1 MNESKIG
8 KTYHFIFRS
17 PSMIHHD
24 AKSRI
29 FMSPTIKSTE
39 DFDISRNPE
48 EPLPPDIGL
57 CLVWYFNLIL

>member
-1 MNESKIG
+1 
-8 KTYHFIFRS
+8 
-17 PSMIHHD
+17 MIHHD

>member
-1 MNESKIG
+1 
-8 KTYHFIFRS
+8 
-17 PSMIHHD
+17 MIHHD

-39 DFDISRNPE
+39 EFDISRNPE

-57 CLVWYFNLIL
+57 CLVWHLKFDFIDLFLIFEMNKYF